1 MVQLE
6 TEICSWFYFRL
17 NESFNIN
24 RSNDKIMLFMQRW
37 WIITTFAWF
46 RFSLVC
52 ECWGVNYPRFKIF
65 ANIKPFTDNSIEM
78 HGESYVAMNYYIAL
92 ERQKILFLFDVQIDR
107 RDQNKDKKKK
117 QLHSVKSVKNI
128 NSKGNEAH
136 EKAAIVIPQCWQLT
150 LSTNP
155 IA

>member
-1 MVQLE
+1 
-6 TEICSWFYFRL
+6 
-17 NESFNIN
+17 
-24 RSNDKIMLFMQRW
+24 
-37 WIITTFAWF
+37 
-46 RFSLVC
+46 
-52 ECWGVNYPRFKIF
+52 
-65 ANIKPFTDNSIEM
+65 M

-136 EKAAIVIPQCWQLT
+136 EKAAIVIPQC
-150 LSTNP
+150 
-155 IA
+155 